1 MERQA
6 EQHEAL
12 QVAQTL
18 ETAHDADIAE
28 ALNAIDH
35 AAAARVLAALP
46 FDLAVRAVNQPELDH
61 RAHLFARRPPR
72 PAARA
77 RAGRAQSQL
86 L

>member
-6 EQHEAL
+6 EQHEAG
-12 QVAQTL
+12 QIARTL
-18 ETAHDADIAE
+18 ETAHDADVAE

-61 RAHLFARRPPR
+61 RAHHDDLTVVLR
-72 PAARA
+72 
-77 RAGRAQSQL
+77 
-86 L
+86 